1 MKTTGESSCSYQM
14 AVIGLSLL
22 VQTNPYV
29 GQVAFSFERLTRDLM
44 CKCST
49 QHSKILL
56 REMGMD
62 GVVGDCI
69 HCRYLYILYV
79 YIDIYSILYIYI
91 YMYVSIISI

>member
-1 MKTTGESSCSYQM
+1 
-14 AVIGLSLL
+14 
-22 VQTNPYV
+22 
-29 GQVAFSFERLTRDLM
+29 M

-56 REMGMD
+56 REMGMN

-79 YIDIYSILYIYI
+79 YIDIYIVYIHIYI
-91 YMYVSIISI
+91 YVYVSIISI